1 MERNSSEISRVQEDF
16 LKTTYLLG
24 TEGKPATNSEIAS
37 TMDVSPAAVSGMAK
51 RLGETGLLVYHRYQ
65 DIELTRRGKMIALE
79 ILRHHRL
86 LELFFT
92 ETLNVPWE
100 LVHALADKMEH
111 DLDEVLADAIDNH
124 LQSPSV
130 DPHGDPI
137 PAKDGTIP
145 EMTTMRLVEQPLQR
159 WNKVARV
166 LTQDKDKLF
175 YLGSIGLRPTAKVA
189 VQEKMP
195 FNGPLR
201 LLIEDVETII
211 GYEMARV
218 ILVSSTELA

>member
-1 MERNSSEISRVQEDF
+1 
-16 LKTTYLLG
+16 
-24 TEGKPATNSEIAS
+24 
-37 TMDVSPAAVSGMAK
+37 
-51 RLGETGLLVYHRYQ
+51 
-65 DIELTRRGKMIALE
+65 
-79 ILRHHRL
+79 
-86 LELFFT
+86 
-92 ETLNVPWE
+92 
-100 LVHALADKMEH
+100 MEH